1 MWRTGRIACYR
12 IHVIQN
18 SKWLVPLHYSVKDQP
33 DRRQGAVGVKLLSDT
48 VKEERSTIRRCLM
61 KGDLAFEVELMA
73 EVMKVYYCHYS
84 VMKLWGTVLKS
95 SPQYMKS
102 LNDNSV
108 NGRGNHNVRVR

>member
-12 IHVIQN
+12 IRVIQN

-73 EVMKVYYCHYS
+73 EVMKE
-84 VMKLWGTVLKS
+84 KLWGTVLKS

-108 NGRGNHNVRVR
+108 NGRRNHNVRVR

>member
-48 VKEERSTIRRCLM
+48 VKEERSTIRRCLT

-73 EVMKVYYCHYS
+73 EVMKE
-84 VMKLWGTVLKS
+84 KLWGTVLKS

-102 LNDNSV
+102 LNDNSI

>member
-1 MWRTGRIACYR
+1 M
-12 IHVIQN
+12 
-18 SKWLVPLHYSVKDQP
+18 KDQP

-73 EVMKVYYCHYS
+73 EAMKE
-84 VMKLWGTVLKS
+84 KLWGTVLKS

>member
-73 EVMKVYYCHYS
+73 EVMKE
-84 VMKLWGTVLKS
+84 KLWGTVLKS

>member
-73 EVMKVYYCHYS
+73 EAMKE
-84 VMKLWGTVLKS
+84 KLWGTLLKS

-108 NGRGNHNVRVR
+108 NGKGNHNVRVR

>member
-61 KGDLAFEVELMA
+61 KGDLASEVELLA
-73 EVMKVYYCHYS
+73 EVMKE
-84 VMKLWGTVLKS
+84 KLWGTVLKS

-102 LNDNSV
+102 LNDSSV